1 MLSNIKLGQM
11 EIPKEDPFAND
22 RLGRKEPANVLTGL
36 VSKVPGPLVV
46 SLNGGWG
53 TGKTVFLKMWQ
64 QSLENERF
72 RAIYFSA
79 WEDDY
84 SNDALVAMIGQI
96 WVTLERTSYKE
107 IAASIKECAV
117 PLLKKTVVGTIKA
130 VTAGSVS
137 LDEKELQSA
146 GKQAVDEYIAAGRMI
161 KDLKDRLNGL
171 ASKVREET
179 EKPLVIIVDELDR
192 CRPTFA
198 IELLEKIKHLFDIPG
213 ILFVLGID
221 REQLGH
227 SIRAVYGQG
236 MNVDGY
242 LRRFIDMEFILSPG
256 GTRPF
261 CLHMFEQLGLNKS
274 CNENVSRG
282 VDSNRMCDI
291 ISRLWGCFA
300 LSLRDIEHC
309 CRLLALAYTDT
320 GGISPLPSYL
330 LATLILVKLVNPDLY
345 REYCQGR
352 CNGGNVSDFIAA
364 QPGAADFF
372 NTNEGMRVQVEL
384 LMCSPDE
391 WRDAVLEQMR
401 LQLNEAFTKP
411 ELVPETV
418 KNMSKDALS
427 WVCEWCE
434 RSTDRWYGRDVL
446 VDVSKK
452 LELASLMLG
461 DGRRF

>member
-291 ISRLWGCFA
+291 ISEG
-300 LSLRDIEHC
+300 
-309 CRLLALAYTDT
+309 
-320 GGISPLPSYL
+320 
-330 LATLILVKLVNPDLY
+330 VK
-345 REYCQGR
+345 
-352 CNGGNVSDFIAA
+352 
-364 QPGAADFF
+364 
-372 NTNEGMRVQVEL
+372 
-384 LMCSPDE
+384 
-391 WRDAVLEQMR
+391 
-401 LQLNEAFTKP
+401 
-411 ELVPETV
+411 
-418 KNMSKDALS
+418 
-427 WVCEWCE
+427 
-434 RSTDRWYGRDVL
+434 
-446 VDVSKK
+446 
-452 LELASLMLG
+452 
-461 DGRRF
+461 